1 MENKQDS
8 SLSLVLRETALVAD
22 FLALLKEEERVLN
35 NGDADA
41 LELIIQQKQGAM
53 NALHAIEA
61 ERLEL
66 FSRLNIV
73 PAKDGERSFLV
84 APEGLTQ
91 LDEAWEQLLEVITQA
106 HAQHE
111 LNGALIAA
119 YQQKTSAALG
129 VLLQN
134 HNELGLYNRGGTAS
148 PFAARRLVDS
158 A

>member
-1 MENKQDS
+1 METKQDS
-8 SLSLVLRETALVAD
+8 PLHLILRETALVAE

-35 NGDADA
+35 TGDADA
-41 LELIIQQKQGAM
+41 LELIIQKKQLAM
-53 NALHAIEA
+53 NALHSIEA

-73 PAKDGERSFLV
+73 PAKDGGRFFLLL
-84 APEGLTQ
+84 PEGLTL
-91 LDEAWEQLLEVITQA
+91 LDEAWGQLLEVITQA

-111 LNGALIAA
+111 LNGVLIAA

-134 HNELGLYNRGGTAS
+134 HNELSLYNRGGTAS